1 MCINAYKCP
10 QMRPSYFGR
19 IKAWAQAICIRPGG
33 RLFFL
38 MHSPQVTL
46 HSLGCFPPV
55 VHLHGSTKQSIKTY
69 VPVSYFL
76 CYMILRKKAS
86 IFSPFSVRIKT
97 LYPADTHRMGKFRI
111 IRKIDGCR
119 TKNPRAALLA
129 PFRVAVCAESRSY
142 HKTV

>member
-1 MCINAYKCP
+1 MPKTH
-10 QMRPSYFGR
+10 
-19 IKAWAQAICIRPGG
+19 KAWAEAICIRPGG

-46 HSLGCFPPV
+46 HSFGCFPPV

-76 CYMILRKKAS
+76 CYMIPRKKAS

-111 IRKIDGCR
+111 IRKIDGCCS
-119 TKNPRAALLA
+119 KNPRTALLT
-129 PFRVAVCAESRSY
+129 PFRVAVRAERRSY